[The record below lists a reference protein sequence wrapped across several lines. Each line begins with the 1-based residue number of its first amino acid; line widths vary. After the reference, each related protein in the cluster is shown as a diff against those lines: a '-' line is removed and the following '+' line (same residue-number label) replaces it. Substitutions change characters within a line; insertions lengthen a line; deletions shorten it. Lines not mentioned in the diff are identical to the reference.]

1 MEGHEGHIGCLFIML
16 LLFLPMGCGYLL
28 IEEEI
33 ACGILWLLPPII
45 HIVYIIFKWPHWKRE
60 KALHKMH
67 NYPDIISLEFGYQ
80 WEREF
85 QSLLSKAIESTKDP
99 EKKSDLR
106 HCLHIVEKIKDDSGF
121 YHLQR
126 TFRLTGCHIS
136 ITDSDG
142 KRITKIV

>member
-16 LLFLPMGCGYLL
+16 LSFVPMGCCYLL
-28 IEEEI
+28 IEGEI
-33 ACGILWLLPPII
+33 VYGILWLLPPII

-67 NYPDIISLEFGYQ
+67 NYPESINLEFGYQ

-85 QSLLSKAIESTKDP
+85 QSLISKAIESTKDP
-99 EKKSDLR
+99 EKRSDLE
-106 HCLHIVEKIKDDSGF
+106 HCQNVVNKISDNSGF
-121 YHLQR
+121 YYLQR

-136 ITDSDG
+136 ITDSNG

>member
-60 KALHKMH
+60 EALHKMY
-67 NYPDIISLEFGYQ
+67 NYPESIDWEFGYQ
-80 WEREF
+80 WEKEF
-85 QSLLSKAIESTKDP
+85 QSLLSKAIESTQDS
-99 EKKSDLR
+99 EKKSDLK
-106 HCLHIVEKIKDDSGF
+106 HCLHVVRKIKNDSGF
-121 YHLQR
+121 YYLQR

-136 ITDSDG
+136 ITDSNG

>member
-1 MEGHEGHIGCLFIML
+1 MEGHEGHIGCLLIML
-16 LLFLPMGCGYLL
+16 LLLAPMGCCYLL
-28 IEEEI
+28 VEREI
-33 ACGILWLLPPII
+33 VYGILWLLPPMI
-45 HIVYIIFKWPHWKRE
+45 HIVYIKFRWPHWKRE

-67 NYPDIISLEFGYQ
+67 NYPESINLEFGNQ
-80 WEREF
+80 WKKEF

-99 EKKSDLR
+99 EKKSDLE

-136 ITDSDG
+136 ITDSNG
-142 KRITKIV
+142 KHITEIV